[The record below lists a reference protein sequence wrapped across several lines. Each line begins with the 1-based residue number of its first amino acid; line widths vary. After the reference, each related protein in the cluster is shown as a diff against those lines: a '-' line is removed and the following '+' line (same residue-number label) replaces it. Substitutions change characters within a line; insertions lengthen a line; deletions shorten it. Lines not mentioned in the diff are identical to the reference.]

1 MQGAQETDTVLL
13 SRIGAGDRAAMQALY
28 ARHAKRLYHYLLRLT
43 RDGPTAEDLV
53 NDVFID
59 LWKGGSKFEGR
70 AQVSTWLLAI
80 ARYKALSA
88 LRRRKKTV
96 DSDAA
101 LENWEEPGDSPEVAA
116 QKTDKGKRLRACIE
130 QLSAEHREVI
140 DLIYY
145 QEKSIREISDIVGI
159 PEATVKTR
167 MFYARKNLSALMAQ
181 AGLDRGWP

>member
-59 LWKGGSKFEGR
+59 LWKGGSTFEGR

-80 ARYKALSA
+80 A
-88 LRRRKKTV
+88 RKKTV

-101 LENWEEPGDSPEVAA
+101 LENWEEPGDTPEVAA

-140 DLIYY
+140 DPIYY
-145 QEKSIREISDIVGI
+145 QEKSVREISDIVGI